1 MASTVTAST
10 LTVTITESYDLNNV
24 AYGNT
29 NSKTFTSKGQVLQR
43 IMNVST
49 ATPQLLNFG
58 AADAAGQVAVAD
70 YAYFRITN
78 LDDTNFVNLQLFNGD
93 DTFFYKLA
101 AGDTFLLMNNEMYAV
116 DGSTTFTSFA
126 DITRILGDADT
137 AACDV
142 EILAVTAQIMA
153 KKRKLGS
160 KNPKYKSE
168 SEKEDKYKKEFVH
181 EVKGVKVYK
190 LYLK

>member
-43 IMNVST
+43 IMNI
-49 ATPQLLNFG
+49 ATSGTTNLNFG
-58 AADAAGQVAVAD
+58 SADAAGTVVAAD

-78 LDDTNFVNLQLFNGD
+78 LDDTNFIRLQLFNGD

-101 AGDTFLLMNNEMYAV
+101 AGDTFLLMNNEMDAINA
-116 DGSTTFTSFA
+116 STTFGAFQ

-142 EILAVTAQIMA
+142 EILAVTA
-153 KKRKLGS
+153 
-160 KNPKYKSE
+160 
-168 SEKEDKYKKEFVH
+168 
-181 EVKGVKVYK
+181 
-190 LYLK
+190 